1 MAEQKRFLSDEIVD
15 IINSDLKTEDKVK
28 QISQYHE
35 HDIANSLKYLTK
47 EQRLRLYKY
56 LDDDIVSDMFSYL
69 DDVEEYVKELSS
81 KQASDIIGNMDN
93 DDAIDVLDE
102 LDAETKKRIVALL
115 DAESR
120 SGIDILYSYQDSEI
134 GSKTTSN
141 FISINKN
148 DSVKEAMR
156 KVIKE
161 AADNDNVSIIFVKN
175 TDGTYY
181 GALELRDLIIARP
194 TDTLASMIKTNYP
207 SFKATEQIDECV
219 NELKDYALDQIPVLN
234 EADKIIGVIT
244 LDDVVESVDD
254 ALGEDYAKLA
264 GLSSEEDFD
273 ASVSQSV
280 KKRLP
285 WLFILLGLG
294 LIVAILTS
302 LFEHVVETLAMVVFF
317 QSFVLGMSGNSG
329 TQSLAVTIRTITDK
343 DIDRKTQW
351 QMIFKE
357 LRIGLVDAFFIALTS
372 FGVVI
377 LFLLVRSK
385 VSGDVFDS
393 DISLKLAAVVSIS
406 LQIAMTF
413 SAATGCFVPLLL
425 NRFKVDPA
433 VASGPFIT
441 TLSDATSVVLY
452 YGLAYLLF
460 ITLI

>member
-1 MAEQKRFLSDEIVD
+1 MADNTRFLSDEIVE
-15 IINSDLKTEDKVK
+15 IINSNISTDEKVK

-35 HDIANSLKYLTK
+35 HDIANSLKYLNK
-47 EQRLRLYKY
+47 DQRLRLYKY
-56 LDDDIVSDMFSYL
+56 LDDDTVSDMFSYL

-81 KQASDIIGNMDN
+81 IQASFIIGNMDN

-102 LDAETKKRIVALL
+102 LDEETKNRIVNLL
-115 DAESR
+115 NAESR
-120 SGIDILYSYQDSEI
+120 SGIDILYSYSDDEI

-148 DSVKEAMR
+148 DSIKEAMR
-156 KVIKE
+156 KVIKQ
-161 AADNDNVSIIFVKN
+161 AAENDNVSIIFAKN
-175 TDGTYY
+175 NDGTYY

-194 TDTLASMIKTNYP
+194 TDTLTGMIKTSYP
-207 SFKATEQIDECV
+207 NFQATEKIDECV
-219 NELKDYALDQIPVLN
+219 NELKDYSLDQVPVLN
-234 EADKIIGVIT
+234 EAMKIIGVIT
-244 LDDVVESVDD
+244 LEDVVESVDD

-280 KKRLP
+280 RKRLP

-302 LFEHVVETLAMVVFF
+302 LFEGVVETLAMVVFF

-329 TQSLAVTIRTITDK
+329 TQSLAVTIRTITDE
-343 DIDRKTQW
+343 DIDKKTMRK
-351 QMIFKE
+351 MIFKE
-357 LRIGLVDAFFIALTS
+357 LKIGLVDAFFIAITS

-377 LFLLVRSK
+377 LFLFLRSNLTNA
-385 VSGDVFDS
+385 VFDS
-393 DISLKLAAVVSIS
+393 TVSLKLAFVVSIS

-413 SAATGCFVPLLL
+413 SAATGCFVPLIL
-425 NRFKVDPA
+425 NRFKIDPA

-460 ITLI
+460 ITMI